1 MTIYAVEMEHS
12 AVFCPIFNADIGRK
26 FKEGAA
32 RREEAAKK
40 YKVKVLASC
49 VAVLEHWVFYLIE
62 AASRSAVEDYLKET
76 GWASFNNVRIR
87 EVDTIEEVTRRW
99 IT

>member
-1 MTIYAVEMEHS
+1 MPIYAIEMSHAS
-12 AVFCPIFNADIGRK
+12 VSCPIFNADVGKK

-32 RREEAAKK
+32 KREEAAKK

-49 VAVLEHWVFYLIE
+49 VAVLEHWIFYLIE
-62 AASRSAVEDYLKET
+62 ANSRSAVEDYLKET
-76 GWASFNNVRIR
+76 GWAFYNNVQIR
-87 EVDTIEEVTRRW
+87 EVDTIEEATKRW